1 MSLTN
6 SERQRKYR
14 KKMTERDYA
23 LVRVWVP
30 KDKVAE
36 IKSLAEHL
44 ISLGLNS
51 PPLAANASFK
61 QAGPKEKFP

>member
-14 KKMTERDYA
+14 KKMKERDYA

-30 KDKVAE
+30 KDKVTE
-36 IKSLAEHL
+36 IKSLAEKL
-44 ISLGLNS
+44 IRENLKN
-51 PPLAANASFK
+51 K
-61 QAGPKEKFP
+61 KMMD

>member
-6 SERQRKYR
+6 SERQKKYR
-14 KKMTERDYA
+14 NKMTERDYA

-36 IKSLAEHL
+36 IKSLAVLLMKE
-44 ISLGLNS
+44 SLKNKKLSN
-51 PPLAANASFK
+51 
-61 QAGPKEKFP
+61 

>member
-14 KKMTERDYA
+14 KKMKEKDYA

-36 IKSLAEHL
+36 IKYLAVRL
-44 ISLGLNS
+44 IRENL
-51 PPLAANASFK
+51 K
-61 QAGPKEKFP
+61 KERLSS

>member
-1 MSLTN
+1 MCYAYINRIRNVKMSLTN

-30 KDKVAE
+30 KDKVVE
-36 IKSLAEHL
+36 IKSLAERL
-44 ISLGLNS
+44 MKKSLKNQKLSN
-51 PPLAANASFK
+51 
-61 QAGPKEKFP
+61 

>member
-44 ISLGLNS
+44 IKKSLKNQKLSN
-51 PPLAANASFK
+51 
-61 QAGPKEKFP
+61 